1 MFKDAGMGAMGAVTS
16 YMKGDLGGV
25 FSSVMGV
32 GKKIM
37 NQNSGAAEKAKQ
49 ANTSP
54 ADVISW
60 SGCKDTQTS
69 ADAVESGEATGAMSW
84 AFITSL
90 TK

>member
-1 MFKDAGMGAMGAVTS
+1 MGAVTS
-16 YMKGDLGGV
+16 YMRGDLGGV

-37 NQNSGAAEKAKQ
+37 NQNSGAAERSKQ

-69 ADAVESGEATGAMSW
+69 ADATEAGEATGAMSW

>member
-84 AFITSL
+84 AFIASL

>member
-1 MFKDAGMGAMGAVTS
+1 MLKDAGMGAMTAVTS

-37 NQNSGAAEKAKQ
+37 NQNSGAAERTKQ

-54 ADVISW
+54 ADVIRYVVSLF
-60 SGCKDTQTS
+60 TQ
-69 ADAVESGEATGAMSW
+69 
-84 AFITSL
+84 INP
-90 TK
+90 